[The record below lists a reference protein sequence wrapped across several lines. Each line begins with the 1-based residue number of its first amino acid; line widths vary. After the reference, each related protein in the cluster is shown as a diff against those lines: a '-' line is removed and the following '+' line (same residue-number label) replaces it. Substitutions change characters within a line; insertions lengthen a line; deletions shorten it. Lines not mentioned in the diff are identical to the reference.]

1 MLSNFLTLEC
11 SVLLNSARTP
21 PFNTQRALL
30 GILKFQNYRILVP
43 RSRLTSYFNTR
54 ETTDTTGICILF
66 SCGSRPAN
74 EVFGVALFPSSVK
87 HQGIVFPVLVN
98 RRAKRCCLYY
108 ANAPATF
115 RRKFFNCTILYGPNR
130 VATFNPCEVCLVGI
144 HPNPGPTCWS
154 DSLRALYLNARS
166 LKAIVKSVDDAKKF
180 CKITLLQRLVYG
192 GDFDVVL
199 ITETWLNAAIFDTE
213 ILPGYTIYRR
223 DRGERAGGVLVA
235 IKRDI
240 QSARRNDLERES
252 TELVV
257 VELRNGHDKPV
268 LLYCFYHPDI
278 APEPLTQLN
287 SSLQENGESSCL
299 ILGGDFNLPELDWSE
314 DMSVPINNGGRA
326 DHNVFCDLMGDNFL
340 QQFISGP
347 THISG
352 NKLDLLLSN
361 WPEVIENVSTFH
373 PRDGRFPSDH
383 YVITFTIKL
392 RFKRSKGS
400 TRQVFDFKNGNL
412 DALRE
417 SLSRTPFQI
426 AASEDID
433 EYWSNWK
440 DLFLSAVKD
449 HVPTKTV
456 RDTNSPPWIDGE
468 VRHLIRKK
476 YTALKKYRQHKTEER
491 KQKLRALSQNLKYV
505 IRCKHHQYLAKIEMS
520 FKDNPKIF
528 WSYHKAFLG
537 GRSGANSVISYN
549 GVAAEK
555 PE

>member
-1 MLSNFLTLEC
+1 M
-11 SVLLNSARTP
+11 
-21 PFNTQRALL
+21 
-30 GILKFQNYRILVP
+30 
-43 RSRLTSYFNTR
+43 
-54 ETTDTTGICILF
+54 
-66 SCGSRPAN
+66 
-74 EVFGVALFPSSVK
+74 
-87 HQGIVFPVLVN
+87 
-98 RRAKRCCLYY
+98 
-108 ANAPATF
+108 
-115 RRKFFNCTILYGPNR
+115 
-130 VATFNPCEVCLVGI
+130 
-144 HPNPGPTCWS
+144 
-154 DSLRALYLNARS
+154 NARS
-166 LKAIVKSVDDAKKF
+166 LKAIVKSVDDAKTF

-252 TELVV
+252 TEFVV

-268 LLYCFYHPDI
+268 LLYCSYHPDI

-287 SSLQENGESSCL
+287 SSLQENRESSCL
-299 ILGGDFNLPELDWSE
+299 ILGGDCNLPELDWSE
-314 DMSVPINNGGRA
+314 GMSAPINNGGRA
-326 DHNVFCDLMGDNFL
+326 DHNVFCDLMEDNFF
-340 QQFISGP
+340 QQFVSGP

-361 WPEVIENVSTFH
+361 WPEVIENGSTFH

-392 RFKRSKGS
+392 RFERSKGS

-412 DALRE
+412 DALWE

-426 AASEDID
+426 AASEIID

-449 HVPTKTV
+449 HVPTKRV
-456 RDTNSPPWIDGE
+456 RDINSPPWIDGE

-476 YTALKKYRQHKTEER
+476 YAALRKYRQHKTEER

-505 IRCKHHQYLAKIEMS
+505 IRCKHHQYLAKLKCHSRTILSS
-520 FKDNPKIF
+520 F
-528 WSYHKAFLG
+528 
-537 GRSGANSVISYN
+537 GAITKLFS
-549 GVAAEK
+549 AADQVRTQ
-555 PE
+555 

>member
-1 MLSNFLTLEC
+1 MIAG
-11 SVLLNSARTP
+11 SA
-21 PFNTQRALL
+21 
-30 GILKFQNYRILVP
+30 
-43 RSRLTSYFNTR
+43 
-54 ETTDTTGICILF
+54 
-66 SCGSRPAN
+66 
-74 EVFGVALFPSSVK
+74 
-87 HQGIVFPVLVN
+87 
-98 RRAKRCCLYY
+98 
-108 ANAPATF
+108 

-130 VATFNPCEVCLVGI
+130 VATFNPCEVYLVGI

-240 QSARRNDLERES
+240 QSSRRNDLERES

-299 ILGGDFNLPELDWSE
+299 ILWGDFNLPELDWSE
-314 DMSVPINNGGRA
+314 DMSAPINNGGRA
-326 DHNVFCDLMGDNFL
+326 DHKVFCDLMGDNFL

-392 RFKRSKGS
+392 RFKRSKG
-400 TRQVFDFKNGNL
+400 TPRQMFDFKNGNL

-456 RDTNSPPWIDGE
+456 RDTNSPPWIVGE

-476 YTALKKYRQHKTEER
+476 YAALRKYRQHRTEER

-537 GRSGANSVISYN
+537 GRSGANSVITYN

-555 PE
+555 PEQKAELLNNYFCSVFLPATPDHAIA